1 MQELPHQ
8 QVRYD
13 LAPPLLLV
21 GRVRTLDV
29 ELPLADRA
37 HGEARA
43 YVVGA
48 QLLAQR
54 GTGDS
59 ESYGP
64 QV

>member
-1 MQELPHQ
+1 MEERPDE
-8 QVRYD
+8 QVRRHFT
-13 LAPPLLLV
+13 PLLILA
-21 GRVRTLDV
+21 GRVGPLDL
-29 ELPLADRA
+29 ELTIADRA